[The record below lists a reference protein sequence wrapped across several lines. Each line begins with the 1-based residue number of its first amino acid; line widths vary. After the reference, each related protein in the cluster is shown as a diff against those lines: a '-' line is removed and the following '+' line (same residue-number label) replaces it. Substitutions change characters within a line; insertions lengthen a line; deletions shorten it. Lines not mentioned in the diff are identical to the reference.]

1 MIPIAADVTLSAMMV
16 AQAVPV
22 RSVNARIFAGMAT
35 VGTLAAFARAAGGAK
50 VIVMAHVLGASPSVD
65 AFLFAFLV
73 PSLFSDVIAGSLT
86 PSIIPVL
93 TSVRVQHG
101 EDRARRLSASIL
113 AGSTSLLL
121 SIACLLAL
129 AAGFIVQLR
138 GASGGATQDLT
149 RSLLWGLLPWL
160 PLTGVIVCWRAILNM
175 HERFA
180 IAAAAPVATPLL
192 CIALLYVAGRSA
204 GVRVLCYG
212 TWGGAL
218 IEVMILAWSAKQL
231 GYPLVPRWGGWTP
244 DIRAVCHQYL
254 PVAAGALITS
264 GSGIIDQAFASRL
277 SPGTLSAISYGTKL
291 TGVVLTITGTA
302 LSTAALP
309 YLSRMSANHDWRGF
323 RHTVTRYA
331 TAAALGGVIAAAILI
346 RLSGV
351 LVRGVLQH
359 GAFTA
364 QLSEIVTTLQ
374 RCSLVQLPLAF
385 LLAFGFVTAS
395 ALKANR
401 LMLTVAPVALV
412 STLLFD
418 YTLMRLFGAAGI
430 AAAPAASGAVSL
442 TVLIVLLRRTMRQR
456 ERAFPHGF

>member
-1 MIPIAADVTLSAMMV
+1 MAV
-16 AQAVPV
+16 AQVTPA

-35 VGTLAAFARAAGGAK
+35 VATLAALVRAAGGAK
-50 VIVMAHVLGASPSVD
+50 VIAMAHVLGASPAVD

-73 PSLFSDVIAGSLT
+73 PSLFSDVVAGSLT

-93 TSVRVQHG
+93 TAVRVQHS
-101 EDRARRLSASIL
+101 EERERRLSASIL
-113 AGSTSLLL
+113 AGSTSLLVAI
-121 SIACLLAL
+121 SCLLAFG
-129 AAGFIVQLR
+129 AGAIVQLR
-138 GASGGATQDLT
+138 GAAGSETQELT

-180 IAAAAPVATPLL
+180 IAAASPVATPLL
-192 CIALLYVAGRSA
+192 SIVLLYAAGRGA

-218 IEVMILAWSAKQL
+218 VEALILAWSVRQL
-231 GYPLVPRWGGWTP
+231 GYPLVPRWLGWSP
-244 DIRAVCHQYL
+244 DIRAVCRQYL

-264 GSGIIDQAFASRL
+264 GAGIIDQAFASRL
-277 SPGTLSAISYGTKL
+277 EPGTLSAISYGTKL
-291 TGVVLTITGTA
+291 TGVVLTTAGTA

-309 YLSRMSANHDWRGF
+309 YLSRMSADHDWRGF

-331 TAAALGGVIAAAILI
+331 TAAALAGILASAVLI
-346 RLSGV
+346 RLSGP
-351 LVRGVLQH
+351 LVHGVLQH

-364 QLSEIVTTLQ
+364 RASEAVTLLQ
-374 RCSLVQLPLAF
+374 RCSLLQLPFAF

-412 STLLFD
+412 NTLVFD
-418 YTLMRLFGAAGI
+418 YVLMRSFGAAGI
-430 AAAPAASGAVSL
+430 AAAPAASGAVL
-442 TVLIVLLRRTMRQR
+442 VTVLFLLLRRVIRSRQR
-456 ERAFPHGF
+456 DFPQSF

>member
-1 MIPIAADVTLSAMMV
+1 MMV
-16 AQAVPV
+16 AQAAPV

-35 VGTLAAFARAAGGAK
+35 VATLAALVRAAGGAK
-50 VIVMAHVLGASPSVD
+50 VIVMAHVLGASPRVD

-73 PSLFSDVIAGSLT
+73 PSLFSDVVAGSLT

-93 TSVRVQHG
+93 TAVRVQHS
-101 EDRARRLSASIL
+101 EERARRLSASIL

-121 SIACLLAL
+121 AIACLLGLGASL
-129 AAGFIVQLR
+129 IVQLR
-138 GASGGATQDLT
+138 GASGSATQDLT

-180 IAAAAPVATPLL
+180 IAAAVPVATPLL
-192 CIALLYVAGRSA
+192 SIFLLYVAGRGA

-218 IEVMILAWSAKQL
+218 IEVLILAGCVRQL
-231 GYPLVPRWGGWTP
+231 GYPLLPRWLGWTP
-244 DIRAVCHQYL
+244 DIRAVCKRYL

-264 GSGIIDQAFASRL
+264 GSGIIDQAFAARL
-277 SPGTLSAISYGTKL
+277 APGTLSAISYGTKL
-291 TGVVLTITGTA
+291 TGVVLTIAGTA

-309 YLSRMSANHDWRGF
+309 YLSRMSVDRDWRGF

-331 TAAALGGVIAAAILI
+331 TAAALAGVLAAAVLI
-346 RLSGV
+346 RLSDP

-364 QLSEIVTTLQ
+364 QATEAVSMLQ
-374 RCSLVQLPLAF
+374 RCSLLQLPFAF
-385 LLAFGFVTAS
+385 LLALGFVTAS

-401 LMLTVAPVALV
+401 LMLTIAPVALIT
-412 STLLFD
+412 TLLFD
-418 YTLMRLFGAAGI
+418 YVLMRSFGAAGI
-430 AAAPAASGAVSL
+430 ATAPAASGAVSL
-442 TVLIVLLRRTMRQR
+442 TVLFVLLRRTMRRLQR
-456 ERAFPHGF
+456 ASASSF